1 MLTTGNMTSITTT
14 GTVTSGSWT
23 ATSIADGYVDN
34 DLTIVGGTINNSVIG
49 ASTPAAGTFTSITGT
64 GLDMNGNADVSG
76 TTALVGEVT
85 VNAGIIPDAED
96 GAYLGTSSAE
106 FSDLFMADGAVV
118 NLGNDQDVTLTHVH
132 NTGVLLNST
141 NEFQFRDNAL
151 KVHSSGDGQLDID
164 ADTEVE
170 ITTTTLD
177 MNGNVDISG
186 TICLLYTSPSPRDG
200 LLSRMPS
207 SA

>member
-34 DLTIVGGTINNSVIG
+34 DLTIVGGTVNNSVIG

-106 FSDLFMADGAVV
+106 FSDLFMADGAV
-118 NLGNDQDVTLTHVH
+118 LP
-132 NTGVLLNST
+132 
-141 NEFQFRDNAL
+141 
-151 KVHSSGDGQLDID
+151 
-164 ADTEVE
+164 
-170 ITTTTLD
+170 
-177 MNGNVDISG
+177 NGNVIKTAKGQMYSLAPKDV
-186 TICLLYTSPSPRDG
+186 PSKYGSEVPIDNHG
-200 LLSRMPS
+200 I
-207 SA
+207 